1 MWDGCMR
8 RTRKDRGL
16 ADCVTSAAGWA
27 PVLALCTVLLFI
39 EDAAAGDW
47 HVTLP
52 SETNGAMHPPR
63 YPDCP
68 SWTDQSP
75 PKWQYDC
82 KAAMS
87 GADGRLSL
95 PYNSNLPHLSK
106 APDAFPATP
115 KLTVFLPG
123 TTNNPGQFASLLE
136 ALSRSDQHVIGL
148 MYQSSPYPDE
158 AASELCWQQPDGAK
172 CLADFHS
179 DILFGGDASG
189 FWNVSTEN
197 SIVSRLRSL
206 LGYLAAHYPEEGWQ
220 SFLLSDGQGSE
231 QGRIDWNK
239 VTLAG
244 FSQGASHVGFAAKE
258 LPLARAVMISG
269 PQDLRKNGADCAD
282 FWTSRDPKTPASR
295 QFGIVNRSERY
306 RDLIRDNWRRMGMLS
321 EDEQPADIGDGL
333 SLTFVATTPQG
344 LITDL
349 LPVEPASKA
358 CGPRWRHCSMAMEV
372 LTPKVTTYA
381 IPQSGPGSAK
391 HDAVPVS
398 VYAQFVWPYLQR
410 GANPQ

>member
-1 MWDGCMR
+1 MR

-16 ADCVTSAAGWA
+16 AGFVASAARWA
-27 PVLALCTVLLFI
+27 PVLVFCAFLLLI
-39 EDAAAGDW
+39 DQAAAGDW

-52 SETNGAMHPPR
+52 SETNAAMHPPS

-82 KAAMS
+82 KVAMS

-106 APDAFPATP
+106 APDVVAGAP

-123 TTNNPGQFASLLE
+123 TTNHPGQFASLLE
-136 ALSRSDQHVIGL
+136 TLSLSDQHVVGL
-148 MYQSSPYPDE
+148 MYQSSPYADE
-158 AASELCWQQPDGAK
+158 AASKLCRQQPDGAK
-172 CLADFHS
+172 CLANFHA

-189 FWNVSTEN
+189 FWDVSTEN

-206 LGYLAAHYPEEGWQ
+206 LGYLAEHYPDEGWQ
-220 SFLLSDGQGSE
+220 SFLVPEGQDPE
-231 QGRIDWNK
+231 HDRIDWNK
-239 VTLAG
+239 VTLVG

-269 PQDLRKNGADCAD
+269 PQDLCKDSGDCGG

-295 QFGIVNRSERY
+295 QFGNHES
-306 RDLIRDNWRRMGMLS
+306 IR
-321 EDEQPADIGDGL
+321 
-333 SLTFVATTPQG
+333 TV
-344 LITDL
+344 
-349 LPVEPASKA
+349 
-358 CGPRWRHCSMAMEV
+358 PR
-372 LTPKVTTYA
+372 
-381 IPQSGPGSAK
+381 
-391 HDAVPVS
+391 
-398 VYAQFVWPYLQR
+398 PYSR
-410 GANPQ
+410 